1 MNKKG
6 NSNIPRHKRMKRDS
20 RLQAAKHWI
29 PKYEG
34 ENIIKGYSKH
44 FGVNKLCAIKELE
57 MLDYKL
63 DPEYIKRLKESI
75 KAHEKSEQLKSLYK
89 KQEDILDSLIDSD
102 ETFYYIAGYTPG
114 GVPYGI
120 TLDEAI
126 ENGLE

>member
-6 NSNIPRHKRMKRDS
+6 KSNIPRHKRMKRDS
-20 RLQAAKHWI
+20 RLQAAKYWI

-34 ENIIKGYSKH
+34 KNIIKGYSKY

-63 DPEYIKRLKESI
+63 DSEYIKRLKESI
-75 KAHEKSEQLKSLYK
+75 KAHEKSKQLKSLYK

-102 ETFYYIAGYTPG
+102 ETFYYIAGYTHG

-120 TLDEAI
+120 SWD
-126 ENGLE
+126 N

>member
-34 ENIIKGYSKH
+34 KNIIKGYSKH

-63 DPEYIKRLKESI
+63 DPEYIKQLKESTN
-75 KAHEKSEQLKSLYK
+75 AHEKSKQLKSLYK
-89 KQEDILDSLIDSD
+89 KQEEMLDWLIDSD

-120 TLDEAI
+120 TWDEAI